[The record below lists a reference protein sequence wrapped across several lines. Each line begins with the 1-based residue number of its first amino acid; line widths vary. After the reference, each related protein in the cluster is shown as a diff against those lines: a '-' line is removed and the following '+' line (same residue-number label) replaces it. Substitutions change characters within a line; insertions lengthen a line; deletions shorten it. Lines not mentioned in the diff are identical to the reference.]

1 MVDGMTKMPEA
12 NGLEP
17 VMVMV
22 FPEVEY
28 NNSAFREAEEKRRR
42 ERRQAEEFLGK
53 GKRKAKIGFI
63 LFENNS
69 MGCVLST
76 VFGIIIGFS
85 LGCVF
90 AKEFEVLGGM
100 GCRPSFFAPIGG
112 VRWEAGW

>member
-1 MVDGMTKMPEA
+1 
-12 NGLEP
+12 
-17 VMVMV
+17 MVMV

-42 ERRQAEEFLGK
+42 ARSQAEEFLGK
-53 GKRKAKIGFI
+53 GKRKAKIDFI
-63 LFENNS
+63 SKHNCS

-90 AKEFEVLGGM
+90 AKEFEVLGGR